1 MINSCSV
8 DERRVPEFVVEAELA
23 EELLD
28 LEDFV
33 VDLSFAGRPVAGLA
47 LEDELIRQ
55 EAIAYYIEVLPA
67 FNRRAMWD
75 LVCFLR

>member
-8 DERRVPEFVVEAELA
+8 DERRVPEFVVVVELA
-23 EELLD
+23 GELLD

-55 EAIAYYIEVLPA
+55 EAIAY
-67 FNRRAMWD
+67 
-75 LVCFLR
+75 